1 MFRLGAV
8 NTIGEAELN
17 LDFVNTQNSI
27 VKYCYKFID
36 IHQPTITRNKL
47 VSGLDATKPISCLFD
62 FNNSTE
68 SIPNTFVMSL
78 FRLPHLYTDFI
89 KQRAM
94 TIVKVYTHNKIE
106 YWYVLGVRKLY
117 ESVASAKIKK
127 NPHKQR
133 GLRQGIVPN
142 KRKHT
147 QRFTISV
154 IQVQSFVRILL
165 TGTVYKFS
173 TGRDKQVRGV
183 GDAGRLMSK

>member
-8 NTIGEAELN
+8 NTIGEAEIN

-68 SIPNTFVMSL
+68 SIMNTFVISL
-78 FRLPHLYTDFI
+78 FRLPHLCTDFI

-94 TIVKVYTHNKIE
+94 TVIKVYTHNKIE

-117 ESVASAKIKK
+117 ESVTGAKIKK
-127 NPHKQR
+127 IRVNNEEYDKELCRISGNIPKDLLSALHKYKVSCEYYLQ
-133 GLRQGIVPN
+133 GLCVNFPPVEINRSEVL
-142 KRKHT
+142 
-147 QRFTISV
+147 V
-154 IQVQSFVRILL
+154 M
-165 TGTVYKFS
+165 
-173 TGRDKQVRGV
+173 RDG
-183 GDAGRLMSK
+183 